1 MRILVL
7 GNVCC
12 SKCKLIS
19 LNCRKNSFVLTCFR
33 IFANK
38 MLKYE
43 RQTFDIGFK

>member
-1 MRILVL
+1 MLVL

-12 SKCKLIS
+12 SKRKQFHI
-19 LNCRKNSFVLTCFR
+19 NCRKNSFVLTCFR